1 MQSLVNFARGWVRL
15 VVCGAFPER
24 LLNLCA
30 QRDLTFWGVAWVD
43 SQTMCLTLLRRDMGK
58 LGELARRA
66 GCTVEVKQRAGLPT
80 FLGRFRKRY
89 AFLLGLSLSVL
100 TICLA
105 SNFVLTIDVTGNE
118 RVPDAVIL
126 TKLRQLGLRT
136 GVYGPKLDTKQIAL
150 DAQLALD
157 DLAWMSVNLYGTRV
171 QVVVRET
178 VEPPQLLEQ
187 DGVSDLVAGEGGLVL
202 SVDAVEGQAKV
213 GVGDMVAPGDILI
226 SGTVT
231 MEGPQ
236 YSDVPPSYLYVRAAG
251 TVWARTW
258 RTVSATIPICA
269 TVKEYT
275 AEAKTRWSVGI
286 FDRRINFYRNGSISG
301 KNYDKISKTHT
312 AVLPGGQVLPISLT
326 GETLRF
332 WKPAQVQVDTV
343 AAQELLEH
351 QLSGHLEQLVG
362 QDGTVV
368 AVDWSARIA
377 DGVLT
382 VTGVAECEEQ
392 IARPTPRRNIGGEQ
406 TAG

>member
-1 MQSLVNFARGWVRL
+1 M
-15 VVCGAFPER
+15 
-24 LLNLCA
+24 
-30 QRDLTFWGVAWVD
+30 
-43 SQTMCLTLLRRDMGK
+43 
-58 LGELARRA
+58 
-66 GCTVEVKQRAGLPT
+66 
-80 FLGRFRKRY
+80 
-89 AFLLGLSLSVL
+89 
-100 TICLA
+100 
-105 SNFVLTIDVTGNE
+105 TGNE

-136 GVYGPKLDTKQIAL
+136 GVYGPNLDTKQIAL
-150 DAQLALD
+150 DTQLALD
-157 DLAWMSVNLYGTRV
+157 DLAWVSVNLHGTRV

-187 DGVSDLVAGEGGLVL
+187 DGVSDLVAGAGGLVL

-213 GVGDMVAPGDILI
+213 GVGGMVAPGDMLI

-236 YSDVPPSYLYVRAAG
+236 YSDVPPRYLYVRAAG

-258 RTVSATIPICA
+258 RTVSAAIPIHT
-269 TVKEYT
+269 TVKRYT
-275 AEAKTRWSVGI
+275 DEAKTRWSVGI
-286 FDRRINFYRNGSISG
+286 FDRRINFYRNSSISG
-301 KNYDKISKTHT
+301 ENYDKISKTHT

-326 GETLRF
+326 RETFCF

-351 QLSGHLEQLVG
+351 QLSDRLERLVG
-362 QDGTVV
+362 EDGRV
-368 AVDWSARIA
+368 ATVDWSARIA

-392 IARPTPRRNIGGEQ
+392 IARPTPTRNIGGE
-406 TAG
+406 

>member
-1 MQSLVNFARGWVRL
+1 MQSLVNYARGWVRL

-30 QRDLTFWGVAWVD
+30 QRDLTFWGVEWVD
-43 SQTMCLTLLRRDMGK
+43 SQTMRLTLLRRDMGK
-58 LGELARRA
+58 LEELARRA
-66 GCTVEVKQRAGLPT
+66 GCIVKVEHRAGLPT

-89 AFLLGLSLSVL
+89 TFLLGFSLSVL
-100 TICLA
+100 AICLL

-136 GVYGPKLDTKQIAL
+136 GVYGPNLDTKQIAL
-150 DAQLALD
+150 DTQLALD
-157 DLAWMSVNLYGTRV
+157 DLAWVSVNLHGTRV

-187 DGVSDLVAGEGGLVL
+187 DGVSDLVAGAGGLVL

-213 GVGDMVAPGDILI
+213 GVGGMVAPGDMLI

-236 YSDVPPSYLYVRAAG
+236 YSDVPPRYLYVRAAG

-258 RTVSATIPICA
+258 RTVSAAIPIHT
-269 TVKEYT
+269 TVKRYT
-275 AEAKTRWSVGI
+275 DEAKTRWSVGI
-286 FDRRINFYRNGSISG
+286 FDRRINFYRNSSISG
-301 KNYDKISKTHT
+301 ENYDKISKTHT

-326 GETLRF
+326 RETFCF

-351 QLSGHLEQLVG
+351 QLSDRLERLVG
-362 QDGTVV
+362 EDGRV
-368 AVDWSARIA
+368 ATVDWSARIA

-392 IARPTPRRNIGGEQ
+392 IARPTPTRNIGGE
-406 TAG
+406 

>member
-1 MQSLVNFARGWVRL
+1 MQSLVNYARGWVRL

-30 QRDLTFWGVAWVD
+30 QRDLTFWGVEWVD
-43 SQTMCLTLLRRDMGK
+43 SQTLRLTLLRRDTGK
-58 LGELARRA
+58 LEELARRA
-66 GCTVEVKQRAGLPT
+66 GCTVEVEHRAGLPS

-100 TICLA
+100 AICLL

-118 RVPDAVIL
+118 RVADAVIL

-150 DAQLALD
+150 DTQLALD
-157 DLAWMSVNLYGTRV
+157 DLAWVSVNLYGTRA

-187 DGVSDLVAGEGGLVL
+187 DGVSDLVAGAGGLVL

-213 GVGDMVAPGDILI
+213 RAGDMVAPGDMLI

-236 YSDVPPSYLYVRAAG
+236 YSDVPPRYLYVRAAG

-258 RTVSATIPICA
+258 RTVSAAIPIHA

-275 AEAKTRWSVGI
+275 DEAKTRWSVGI

-351 QLSGHLEQLVG
+351 QLSDRLEQLVG

-368 AVDWSARIA
+368 TVDWSARIA

-392 IARPTPRRNIGGEQ
+392 IARPTPTRNISGEQ